1 MAEEKKT
8 HFGYS
13 LVPEEEKQKRVN
25 QVFHSVAEKYDLMN
39 DLMSFGIHRFW
50 KQEVAK
56 RTGLRQ
62 GQSAIDVAGGTA
74 DIAIL
79 LSRLVGEEGRVVVY
93 DINHDMLELGRRKCI
108 DEGIIKQVEFVQ
120 GDAEEISFP
129 DNTFH
134 CATIG
139 FGIRNVT
146 HIDRALG
153 EMRRVVKPGG
163 RVVCLEFSHP
173 VNPLFRTLY
182 DMYSFTVIPF
192 LGEVVTGNRGAYTYL
207 AESIRKF
214 PAQEEFKKMMEEAGL
229 KRVKYYNLFNGIAA
243 IHVGVKI

>member
-1 MAEEKKT
+1 MGEKKT

-13 LVPEEEKQKRVN
+13 LVPEEEKQRRVN

-39 DLMSFGIHRFW
+39 DLMSLGIHRLW

-56 RTGLRQ
+56 KTGLRP

-79 LSRLVGEEGRVVVY
+79 LARLVGTEGRVVVY

-108 DEGIIKQVEFVQ
+108 DAGIVKGVEFVQ
-120 GDAEEISFP
+120 GDAECISFP

-146 HIDRALG
+146 HIEQALR
-153 EMRRVVKPGG
+153 EMHRVIKPGG
-163 RVVCLEFSHP
+163 RVLCLEFSHP
-173 VNPLFRTLY
+173 QNRLLKGLY
-182 DMYSFTVIPF
+182 DLYSFTVIPL
-192 LGEVVTGNRGAYTYL
+192 LGEVVTGNRSAYTYL

-214 PAQEEFKKMMEEAGL
+214 PAQEEFKAMMESAGL
-229 KRVKYYNLFNGIAA
+229 KRVRYYNLFNGIAA
-243 IHVGVKI
+243 IHMGVKI

>member
-1 MAEEKKT
+1 MDREKRT

-13 LVPEEEKQKRVN
+13 LVPEEEKQEKVN
-25 QVFHSVAEKYDLMN
+25 RVFHSVARKYDLMN
-39 DLMSFGIHRFW
+39 DLMSLGIHRFW
-50 KQEVAK
+50 KQEVARK
-56 RTGLRQ
+56 TGLRC

-79 LSRLVGEEGRVVVY
+79 LSQLVGEKGRVVVY
-93 DINHDMLELGRRKCI
+93 DINKDMLEIGRRKCI
-108 DEGIIKQVEFVQ
+108 DSGIVKQVEFVQ
-120 GDAEEISFP
+120 GDAEKISFP

-146 HIDRALG
+146 HMERALG
-153 EMRRVVKPGG
+153 EMHRVVKPGG

-173 VNPLFRTLY
+173 VNPLFGKLY
-182 DMYSFTVIPF
+182 DMYSFTVIPL
-192 LGEVVTGNRGAYTYL
+192 LGEVVTGNRRAYTYL

-214 PAQEEFKKMMEEAGL
+214 PTQEEFKKMMLDAGL
-229 KRVKYYNLFNGIAA
+229 KRVRYYNLTGGIAA
-243 IHVGVKI
+243 IHVGVKT